1 VGSTPARSWLAGD
14 ILRVVVDV
22 REDFGPFAGRSWI
35 NCSHQGALPKVAAD
49 AAKEAIQWKRQPY
62 ELRSERFQEVPDR
75 LRNALGRLIGA
86 ASKEVILANSASY
99 GIHLLANGLP
109 LRAGDE
115 VLLVEGDFPS
125 VILPWLG
132 LERKGVSIRFVRPG
146 TDGLSAQELEASLS
160 EKTKVLCTTWVH
172 SFTGIA
178 LDLEALG
185 RVCRSWGVRFLVNG
199 AQAVGARPIDV
210 SAIPIDA
217 LISVGFKWLCGP
229 YGTGFC
235 WMRPELLGSLEV
247 NRAYWLAMQTADDL
261 GKEDALPAPRD
272 DLGARCYDVF
282 GTANFFNFLPWAASV
297 EYLLTKG
304 IDQIAAHDAT
314 LVEHLIGGLKELG
327 FRISSP
333 ERGPSRST
341 LVLASHE
348 DRSRNA
354 AIHRALEN
362 ALVYV
367 AFRRGNLR
375 FSPHLYNNEED
386 VERTFR
392 ILRQSP

>member
-1 VGSTPARSWLAGD
+1 VGSTPARDRLPGG
-14 ILRVVVDV
+14 ILRDVVDA

-35 NCSHQGALPKVAAD
+35 NCSHQGALPRVAAE
-49 AAKEAIQWKRQPY
+49 AAREAIRWKRQPY
-62 ELRSERFQEVPDR
+62 ELTSARFEEVPSR

-86 ASKEVILANSASY
+86 PSKDIILANSASY
-99 GIHLLANGLP
+99 GLHLLANGLP

-132 LERKGVSIRFVRPG
+132 LERKGISIRFVRPES
-146 TDGLSAQELEASLS
+146 DALSAEQLEASLG

-172 SFTGIA
+172 SFTGVA
-178 LDLEALG
+178 LNLEALG
-185 RVCRSWGVRFLVNG
+185 RVCRSRGVHFLVNG

-210 SAIPIDA
+210 SVSPIDA

-235 WMRPELLGSLEV
+235 WMRPELLDSLEV

-261 GKEDALPAPRD
+261 GKEETLPLLRH
-272 DLGARCYDVF
+272 DLGARAYDVF

-297 EYLLTKG
+297 EYLLSKG
-304 IDQIAAHDAT
+304 IDAIAAYDET
-314 LVEHLIGGLKELG
+314 LAQSLIEGLKDLG
-327 FRISSP
+327 YRILSP
-333 ERGPSRST
+333 ERGPTRST
-341 LVLASHE
+341 LVLATHE
-348 DRSRNA
+348 DPSRNA
-354 AIHRALEN
+354 EIHRSLEHALI
-362 ALVYV
+362 YV

-375 FSPHLYNNEED
+375 FSPHLYNDEED
-386 VERTFR
+386 VERALR
-392 ILRQSP
+392 ILRRFA